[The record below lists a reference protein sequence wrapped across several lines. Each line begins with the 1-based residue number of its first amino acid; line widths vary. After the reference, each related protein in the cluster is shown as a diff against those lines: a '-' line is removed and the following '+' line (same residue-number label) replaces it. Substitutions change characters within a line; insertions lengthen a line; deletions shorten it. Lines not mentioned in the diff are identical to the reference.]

1 MGERRARC
9 LRGEDGMTL
18 VEVLIAALLM
28 AVGVIAMISVF
39 DSSRGLVTTSEKN
52 DVVAHEG
59 EAEMERLLARDY
71 RSIALTTTPS
81 HSSSS
86 TDPDYYVQPDGTY
99 QWDQS
104 TSPRPADPVV
114 VDGTHGAVAHI
125 STWNDGQSRLSGSIY
140 RYVTWIDDP
149 NIAGTQDTKRVTVV
163 VTVNNTDTGA
173 AAGQLKKPVL
183 LSSVVIDPAAQ

>member
-1 MGERRARC
+1 
-9 LRGEDGMTL
+9 L

-52 DVVAHEG
+52 DVVAHQG

-71 RSIALTTTPS
+71 ASIALSTAPAHSTT
-81 HSSSS
+81 S

-104 TSPRPADPVV
+104 PSPKPADPLV
-114 VDGTHGAVAHI
+114 VDGTHGAVTHV

-149 NIAGTQDTKRVTVV
+149 NIPGAADAKRVTVA
-163 VTVNNTDTGA
+163 VTVNNTDSGPT
-173 AAGQLKKPVL
+173 GQLKKPVL
-183 LSSVVIDPAAQ
+183 VSSVVIDPAAQ

>member
-1 MGERRARC
+1 
-9 LRGEDGMTL
+9 MTL
-18 VEVLIAALLM
+18 VEVLIAATLM
-28 AVGVIAMISVF
+28 AVGVIAMVGVF

-52 DVVAHEG
+52 DVTAHQG
-59 EAEMERLLARDY
+59 EAALERVLALDY
-71 RSIALTTTPS
+71 KGIALTTTPS

-140 RYVTWIDDP
+140 RYVTWVDDP
-149 NIAGTQDTKRVTVV
+149 NIPGTQDAKRVTIA
-163 VTVNNTDTGA
+163 VTVNNTDTGGT
-173 AAGQLKKPVL
+173 GQLKKPVIV
-183 LSSVVIDPAAQ
+183 SSVVIDPAAG